1 VKVRVVWCGRAA
13 ASPHERQVETY
24 RSRVARRWPAEDIVV
39 KPVAGGRDADPHR
52 VLALEGD
59 RIRQHLP
66 DGWTVVVLDEYG
78 ERLTSVAFAE
88 RLAELERRALAGVVF
103 VVGSDLGLD
112 AALTAGA
119 AFRISLSDMTLPH
132 LLARLVL
139 WEQLFRATT
148 ILGGGGYHRLVVQ

>member
-1 VKVRVVWCGRAA
+1 MKVRVVWCGRPA
-13 ASPHERQVETY
+13 ASPFERQVETY
-24 RSRVARRWPAEDIVV
+24 RSRVARRWPADDVAV
-39 KPVAGGRDADPHR
+39 KPATGGRDADPHR
-52 VLALEGD
+52 SLAQEAE

-66 DGWTVVVLDEYG
+66 GGWPVVVLDEAG
-78 ERLTSVAFAE
+78 ERLTSVGFAD
-88 RLAELERRALAGVVF
+88 RLADLEGRGVGGAVF

-112 AALTAGA
+112 GQLIANASV
-119 AFRISLSDMTLPH
+119 RISLSDMTLPH